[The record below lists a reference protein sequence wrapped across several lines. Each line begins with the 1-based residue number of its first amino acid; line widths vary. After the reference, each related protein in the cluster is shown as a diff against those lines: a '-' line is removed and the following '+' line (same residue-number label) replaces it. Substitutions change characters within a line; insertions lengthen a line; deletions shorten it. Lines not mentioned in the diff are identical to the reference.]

1 MFLDRI
7 HQRATAMNGKGY
19 RVTYMVPATNRTPAH
34 VAHDVTVYPTIDRAQ
49 ARKAQIIRTYGMTMV
64 QISAIH

>member
-7 HQRATAMNGKGY
+7 HQTPTGTTGKGY

-34 VAHDVTVYPTIDRAQ
+34 VAHDVAVYPTMDRAQ
-49 ARKAQIIRTYGMTMV
+49 ARKTQILRTYGMTMV

>member
-1 MFLDRI
+1 MYLDRI
-7 HQRATAMNGKGY
+7 HQRPTNTTGKGY

-34 VAHDVTVYPTIDRAQ
+34 VAHDVAVYPTMDRAQ
-49 ARKAQIIRTYGMTMV
+49 ARKAQIIRTYGHTMV

>member
-49 ARKAQIIRTYGMTMV
+49 ARKAQIIRTYGHTMV
-64 QISAIH
+64 QVSAIH

>member
-1 MFLDRI
+1 MYLDRI

-19 RVTYMVPATNRTPAH
+19 RITYMVPATRRTPAH
-34 VAHDVTVYPTIDRAQ
+34 VAHDVTVYPTIDRAE
-49 ARKAQIIRTYGMTMV
+49 ARKAQILRTYGHTMV

>member
-1 MFLDRI
+1 MFPDRI
-7 HQRATAMNGKGY
+7 HQRPTTTNGKGY
-19 RVTYMVPATNRTPAH
+19 RITYMVPATNRTPAH
-34 VAHDVTVYPTIDRAQ
+34 VAHDVTVYPTIDRAE

>member
-7 HQRATAMNGKGY
+7 HQRPTCKEGKGY
-19 RVTYMVPATNRTPAH
+19 RVTYLVPATNRTPAH
-34 VAHDVTVYPTIDRAQ
+34 IAHDPYTYPTIDRAQ
-49 ARKAQIIRTYGMTMV
+49 ARKAQILRTYGMTMV

>member
-7 HQRATAMNGKGY
+7 HQRPTSKEGKGF

-34 VAHDVTVYPTIDRAQ
+34 VAHDVTVYSTIDRAQ
-49 ARKAQIIRTYGMTMV
+49 ARKAQLLRTYGQIMI

>member
-49 ARKAQIIRTYGMTMV
+49 ARKAQIIRTYGTTLV

>member
-1 MFLDRI
+1 MYLDRI
-7 HQRATAMNGKGY
+7 HQRPTTREGKGY
-19 RVTYMVPATNRTPAH
+19 RVTYMVPATKRTPAH
-34 VAHDVTVYPTIDRAQ
+34 VAHDVTVYPTMDRAQ

>member
-7 HQRATAMNGKGY
+7 HQRPTDTNGKGY
-19 RVTYMVPATNRTPAH
+19 RVTYMVPATRRTPAH
-34 VAHDVTVYPTIDRAQ
+34 VAHDVTVYPTIDRAE

>member
-1 MFLDRI
+1 MYLDRI
-7 HQRATAMNGKGY
+7 HQTPTAMNGKGY
-19 RVTYMVPATNRTPAH
+19 HVTYLIPANNRTPAH
-34 VAHDVTVYPTIDRAQ
+34 VAHDPYTYPTIDRAQ

>member
-7 HQRATAMNGKGY
+7 HQTPTGTTGKGY
-19 RVTYMVPATNRTPAH
+19 RVTYMVPATRRTPAH

>member
-1 MFLDRI
+1 MYLDRI

-34 VAHDVTVYPTIDRAQ
+34 IAHDVTVYPTIDRAQ
-49 ARKAQIIRTYGMTMV
+49 ARKAQILRTYGMTMV

>member
-7 HQRATAMNGKGY
+7 HQRPTTKEGKGF
-19 RVTYMVPATNRTPAH
+19 RITYMVPATHRTPAH
-34 VAHDVTVYPTIDRAQ
+34 IAHDVAVYPTMDRAQ
-49 ARKAQIIRTYGMTMV
+49 ARKAQILRTYGHTMV